1 MRFAISTPNIGPTSE
16 LIELARE
23 TDAAGWDGLFVWDH
37 LHLDRQQLLHVH
49 DPWVLLGAMAP
60 YATRVRLGPL
70 VTPVARR
77 RPWVL
82 AKQVVTLDHLTN
94 GRAVFGVGLGHP
106 AAEEFGA
113 FGDPTDD
120 RERADLLDESLEI
133 ITALWTGDFVDHV
146 GPRYRVD
153 AQFHPL
159 PVQQPRPPIWV
170 AGMLPNR
177 RPFERAARYD
187 GVVPLSSNGEPM
199 PPADVAKVVE
209 FTGRRDGFEVVVTAQ
224 DGVPVQE
231 YADAG
236 ATWIVHSSWP
246 YSGYLADLRAK
257 ARSGP
262 PR

>member
-1 MRFAISTPNIGPTSE
+1 MRFAISTPNVGPTSE

-37 LHLDRQQLLHVH
+37 LHLDRQLLLTVH

-60 YATRVRLGPL
+60 YATRLRLGPL

-82 AKQVVTLDHLTN
+82 AKQVVTLDHLTD
-94 GRAVFGVGLGHP
+94 GRAIFGVGLGFP
-106 AAEEFGA
+106 AADEFGA
-113 FGDPTDD
+113 FGDPVEE
-120 RERADLLDESLEI
+120 RERADILDESLEI
-133 ITALWTGDFVDHV
+133 ITALWTGDFVDHQ

-153 AQFHPL
+153 AQFHPV

-170 AGMLPNR
+170 AGMWPNR
-177 RPFERAARYD
+177 RPFERASRYD
-187 GVVPLSSNGEPM
+187 GVVPMSTDGEPLT
-199 PPADVAKVVE
+199 PDVVAEVVAITGRPAD
-209 FTGRRDGFEVVVTAQ
+209 FDVVVTVR
-224 DGVPVQE
+224 DDIPWQE

-236 ATWIVHSSWP
+236 ATWAVHSAWP
-246 YSGYLADLRAK
+246 HDGYLDTLRSL
-257 ARSGP
+257 ARQGP